1 MMMVKQ
7 LQTLNI
13 KADMETKIKKRHQ
26 RAKDVN
32 RVAVTEDSTVFRG
45 KPTSSS
51 VNKSPDMTSRT
62 VIKNKSGQLKKS
74 GAAAATT
81 SSTSNTKTP
90 KILQKRFKLEKV
102 LGVGGMGVVYKAID
116 LRKVEAK
123 DRNPYVAIKVL
134 NDDFKNH
141 PDSLIALQ
149 REARKS
155 QSIAHPNIVNVHDFD
170 RDGDVV
176 FMTMEFLD
184 GQPLDKV
191 VKQYQYIGL
200 PMNQAWVI
208 LRGICDALIYAHQEN
223 IVHSDFKPGNI
234 FMTSKGIAKVFDFG
248 ISRAVSVSDLKQ
260 DSGEKTLFDA
270 GTLGA
275 LTPAYASLE
284 MLNGEAPDISD
295 DVYALGCVA
304 YEIFSGEHPFA
315 KLSADKAQA
324 KKLKVK
330 RIQELSNKQW
340 NALKKALAFRRKDR
354 LSSVEEFYQ
363 QMFSENTSGKM
374 LLSTIAISLTI
385 GLASVVYYQFLSDN
399 VSAVNI
405 ESSSENISLYKD
417 DITTLLSSPEFSSIQ
432 WHEDIWLAFKSLW
445 KLVPDND
452 KWSYTTESRV
462 VKLYADEINKLIDQK
477 KLNEAD
483 ILLSEASKFTDN
495 NNVLVNIKRSIQSLR
510 SDIGDQEIARLKK
523 LQYEQKRRFEAQKAN
538 LRNSILNE
546 QKQNAAEIQRR
557 FNIALNDVSKHLLC
571 RSGINVRKFSKSLKT
586 LSSIDDK
593 KYLKVK
599 PELIKSTINCINN
612 ISVDS
617 QSKAEKLK
625 AYAIQ
630 FFPSSQHLRQLQI
643 GRVDLCKPAYAGK
656 AAKNSRSVC
665 QDALSNGVSGPTMV
679 VVKPEKDRVYYAISK
694 YEVSNRDFNH
704 FCQSTGKCRVHTV
717 NMDYPVSNI
726 HINMARAYVSWLSKT
741 TNQNYSLPTHY
752 QWLKA
757 AQATGSALDPN
768 RNCSMNSR
776 GVIKGASLVTVTSG
790 KQNSWG
796 VVNSVGNVQEWV
808 IKGSKNEL
816 YAAGGS
822 RIDEFVNCNIS
833 SLKKHSGKGNE
844 YTGFRVVREII

>member
-1 MMMVKQ
+1 M
-7 LQTLNI
+7 
-13 KADMETKIKKRHQ
+13 DTKIRRRNQSLSDESSGLITDNK
-26 RAKDVN
+26 
-32 RVAVTEDSTVFRG
+32 TVFKGNPPRE
-45 KPTSSS
+45 S
-51 VNKSPDMTSRT
+51 VQKRSDMTSRT
-62 VIKNKSGQLKKS
+62 IINKKS
-74 GAAAATT
+74 ILDSTKENAAIID
-81 SSTSNTKTP
+81 NNKTP
-90 KILQKRFKLEKV
+90 KILQNRFKLEKV

-116 LRKVEAK
+116 LRKIEAK

-170 RDGDVV
+170 RDGDIV

-184 GQPLDKV
+184 GLPLDKV

-200 PMNQAWVI
+200 PMNQAWVV
-208 LRGICDALIYAHQEN
+208 LRGICEALIYAHQEN

-284 MLNGEAPDISD
+284 MLEGESPDISD

-315 KLSADKAQA
+315 KLAADKAQA
-324 KKLKVK
+324 KKLKPK

-340 NALKKALAFRRKDR
+340 SALKKALAFRRKDR
-354 LSSVEEFYQ
+354 LSSVEDFYQ
-363 QMFSENTSGKM
+363 QMFSDKNSGKIISTSISAV
-374 LLSTIAISLTI
+374 LLLA
-385 GLASVVYYQFLSDN
+385 LASVGSYQYISNTSD
-399 VSAVNI
+399 SI
-405 ESSSENISLYKD
+405 SSESSHENVSLYKD
-417 DITTLLSSPEFSSIQ
+417 DITTLLGSPKFSSIQ

-445 KLVPDND
+445 KVVPDND
-452 KWSYTTESRV
+452 KWSYTAENRV
-462 VKLYADEINKLIDQK
+462 VELYAEEINKLIALN
-477 KLNEAD
+477 KLNDAD
-483 ILLSEASKFTDN
+483 ILMSEASKYTDN
-495 NNVLVNIKRSIQSLR
+495 NNILASIKRSIQAVR
-510 SDIGDQEIARLKK
+510 NAIGEQEIAKLKR
-523 LQYEQKRRFEAQKAN
+523 LQYEQRRRFEAQKAN
-538 LRNSILNE
+538 LRKSILNE
-546 QKQNAAEIQRR
+546 QKHNAAEVQRR
-557 FNIALNDVSKHLLC
+557 FNLALNDVSKHLLC
-571 RSGINVRKFSKSLKT
+571 RSGVNIRKFSKSLKY
-586 LSSIDDK
+586 LSAIDGK

-599 PELIKSTINCINN
+599 PELIKSTISCINK

-617 QSKAEKLK
+617 QAKAEKLK

-630 FFPSSQHLRQLQI
+630 FFPSSNYLKQMQI
-643 GRVDLCKPAYAGK
+643 GRVDRCKPAYAGK

-665 QDALSNGVSGPTMV
+665 NDVVSKGVNGPTMV
-679 VVKPEKDRVYYAISK
+679 VVKPEKDSVFYAISK
-694 YEVSNRDFNH
+694 YEISNRDYNN
-704 FCQSTGKCRVHTV
+704 FCESTGKCKIHTV

-726 HINMARAYVSWLSKT
+726 SINMARDYITWLSKST
-741 TNQNYSLPTHY
+741 GQKYHLPTYY

-757 AQATGSALDPN
+757 AQAADSLLDPN

-776 GVIKGASLVTVTSG
+776 GVIKGVSLVTVTSG

-796 VVNSVGNVQEWV
+796 IVNSVGNVQEWV
-808 IKGSKNEL
+808 VKGSKNEL

-822 RIDEFVNCNIS
+822 RIDEFIDCNIS
-833 SLKKHSGKGNE
+833 SLKKHSGNANN